1 MHDPSNVIARIRQAV
16 ERSEELSQS
25 ALVAWA
31 QVLTDLQL
39 SQQVIAR
46 TKKRLA
52 ETEAIVI
59 DRNQQE

>member
-31 QVLTDLQL
+31 QVLTDLQR